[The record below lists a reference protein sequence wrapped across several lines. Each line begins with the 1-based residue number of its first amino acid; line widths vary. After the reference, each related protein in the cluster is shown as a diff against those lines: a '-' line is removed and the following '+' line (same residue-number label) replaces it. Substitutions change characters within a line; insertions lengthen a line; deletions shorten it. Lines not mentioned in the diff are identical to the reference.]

1 MCIRDRRRVHGRM
14 SWQVLLYIRMSFSC
28 LWVEGYD
35 SLFSTTGMD
44 SHPQDEIPSNLPS
57 PNSLEVEAKSLGSVS
72 HLQPSPWTF
81 FFSIIDF
88 FESRRKDF
96 LPGHLEMPL
105 WIHDQIALVLQSNF
119 AKTDITTEIARRVRY
134 EKVQR
139 YLKKRKSRIWKQHIK
154 YPNRKQSTDNRER
167 VNGRFKKMRK

>member
-81 FFSIIDF
+81 FFS
-88 FESRRKDF
+88 
-96 LPGHLEMPL
+96 HLEMPL